1 MNGIDRITER
11 LLGRIGEAR
20 ACLDKQDA
28 AGAEAVMRE
37 VLAEAER
44 AGICS
49 SNAWWLLAVA
59 HDNQGDLEPAFEAV
73 LKAVA
78 LDPLEP
84 NVRNSR
90 DVIVRRIGEAL
101 AHPER
106 ADEDPSTPRLYR
118 LAQRAGQVPLGAH
131 LAMVRHHLASGA
143 VAEARKL
150 AEAVTIAFPVAP
162 AAWRAKAK
170 VARRLGDEEGARAAE
185 AQAALAAPSD
195 APFGSPGV
203 AEA

>member
-1 MNGIDRITER
+1 MNGIDRIIER

-28 AGAEAVMRE
+28 AGAEVVMRE
-37 VLAEAER
+37 VLEEAER
-44 AGICS
+44 AGIRS

-59 HDNQGDLEPAFEAV
+59 HDNQGELEAAFEAIV
-73 LKAVA
+73 KAVA

-101 AHPER
+101 ARPER
-106 ADEDPSTPRLYR
+106 ADDDPSTPRLYR
-118 LAQRAGQVPLGAH
+118 LLQRAGQVPLGAH
-131 LAMVRHHLASGA
+131 LAMVRYHLTDGV
-143 VAEARKL
+143 VAEARKI
-150 AEAVTIAFPVAP
+150 ADVVTIAFPFEP
-162 AAWRAKAK
+162 AAWHAKAK
-170 VARRLGDEEGARAAE
+170 VARWLGDEEAARAAE
-185 AQAALAAPSD
+185 AQAAVAAPSD
-195 APFGSPGV
+195 APFGSAGV